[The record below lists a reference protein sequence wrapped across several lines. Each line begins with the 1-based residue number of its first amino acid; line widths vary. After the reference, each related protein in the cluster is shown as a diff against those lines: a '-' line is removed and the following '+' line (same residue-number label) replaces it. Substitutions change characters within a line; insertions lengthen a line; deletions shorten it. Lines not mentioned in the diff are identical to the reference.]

1 MFEMQQSAPSAAEV
15 ARAAEQAARAA
26 GEVAAQAADVAG
38 RQAEAAAGNPAVGV
52 DLSSLSA
59 PQLRR
64 MLEELR
70 SQRAD
75 IAGRRSSIAST
86 YEGATGANREA
97 IGGRLRI
104 IDNNIIIYEG
114 EIARVGQELAFKE
127 ARSSGV
133 TVAPSGSIPPGYV
146 DEDDAAGMAFG
157 FSFMTAVLV
166 LFFTRRFFRKR
177 YGRMPAPQQQNML
190 QSNERLDRIE
200 QAVDTIA
207 VEIERVSENQRFM
220 TRLMT
225 ETQLGDTIK
234 DVRKSAELAKSAA
247 ESSG

>member
-1 MFEMQQSAPSAAEV
+1 MRERQQSQGDAAQA
-15 ARAAEQAARAA
+15 ARAAEQAARAGA
-26 GEVAAQAADVAG
+26 DAAVRASADAARQAQATALS
-38 RQAEAAAGNPAVGV
+38 PSPV
-52 DLSSLSA
+52 DLSGMSA

-75 IAGRRSSIAST
+75 IAGRRSSIAQA
-86 YEGATGANREA
+86 YEQASGVNREA
-97 IGGRLRI
+97 IGGRLQI
-104 IDNNIIIYEG
+104 IDNNIITFEA
-114 EIARVGQELAFKE
+114 EIARVGRELALKA
-127 ARSSGV
+127 ARSG
-133 TVAPSGSIPPGYV
+133 TVAEPPRGGIPAGYI

-166 LFFTRRFFRKR
+166 FFFTRRFFRSR
-177 YGRMPAPQQQNML
+177 YGRMSAPQQQNML

-247 ESSG
+247 ETG